1 MADTCESVTLLAV
14 KPDPK
19 TPEEQDRLIMEWLG
33 AVAVRIVPDPMRD
46 MVAFHFEPLT
56 GPPADNSVRVWRGTA
71 AYRALLERA
80 IEDAPPDW
88 EVQEVQED
96 PETAEPASAGWARE
110 WLRGVDTAMGKLH
123 PPEPEAPS
131 FSPSAIMA
139 VISPPL
145 DHPLR
150 YDLRQAGPSI
160 RTDVGLD
167 GTVTR
172 TRHDHN
178 GTVVERIVH
187 GRDGAVIE
195 RPTLVA
201 KVGAGPEPEVVG
213 EEEEGSFSIDGF
225 LQCEIGGVCYRCS
238 PPLLTIAGERIR
250 RADITRGGRT
260 VGLMVNG
267 KRHDLVPETK
277 AETPDEPDQPAC
289 LDDHPLYGRKK

>member
-1 MADTCESVTLLAV
+1 MAGEIEAR
-14 KPDPK
+14 
-19 TPEEQDRLIMEWLG
+19 PEE
-33 AVAVRIVPDPMRD
+33 PDQP
-46 MVAFHFEPLT
+46 T
-56 GPPADNSVRVWRGTA
+56 C
-71 AYRALLERA
+71 
-80 IEDAPPDW
+80 
-88 EVQEVQED
+88 
-96 PETAEPASAGWARE
+96 
-110 WLRGVDTAMGKLH
+110 
-123 PPEPEAPS
+123 PEPERPEEHDSKGWGNPVAIGKWSLAGEGLSLSVPEPPEGGNYLTVACESRSDGSLTYTITDQDGRVMGTGDLRAIDSPPVSAPS
-131 FSPSAIMA
+131 LAPSGITSREDMERYARDCFRRSLRA
-139 VISPPL
+139 VEPEPP
-145 DHPLR
+145 PLR

-225 LQCEIGGVCYRCS
+225 LQCEIGGVRYRCS

-277 AETPDEPDQPAC
+277 AETLDEPDQPTC